1 MILRNDKNMETKDK
15 NYDLRK
21 LLKPY
26 ANKWVA
32 LSRDQKQIIAQ
43 GDELRDVIE
52 EANAKSKDT
61 ILMKVFPEN
70 SFYMPQ
76 SKAGL

>member
-1 MILRNDKNMETKDK
+1 MKSRQL

-32 LSRDQKQIIAQ
+32 LSRNHEKVLANGNTLKEVAEKARSQKSVF
-43 GDELRDVIE
+43 L
-52 EANAKSKDT
+52 
-61 ILMKVFPEN
+61 KVFPTD
-70 SFYMPQ
+70 SFYMP
-76 SKAGL
+76 

>member
-1 MILRNDKNMETKDK
+1 MSTIKEK
-15 NYDLRK
+15 NYNLKD

-32 LSRDQKQIIAQ
+32 LSSDRKKVIGK
-43 GDELRDVIE
+43 GDELKEV
-52 EANAKSKDT
+52 AAKVKSKNV
-61 ILMKVFPEN
+61 IFLKVFPTD

-76 SKAGL
+76 IML